1 MKVQLTI
8 PDMLGPVVQ
17 KYRKR
22 RGISA
27 DTVAEH
33 LGCSSHH
40 YSTIE
45 NNHTKPGYP
54 ALVEIIRYL
63 GVNPEEIFFPEQVF
77 AEADSK
83 RAQLLHLLQ
92 ICSDDRID
100 IMMAIWNGLPEDK
113 KRCKVENEN
122 SRADNN

>member
-1 MKVQLTI
+1 MKAQLKI

-17 KYRKR
+17 KFRKR
-22 RGISA
+22 RKLSA
-27 DTVAEH
+27 DAVAEH

-63 GVNPEEIFFPEQVF
+63 GVDPKEIFFPEETIV
-77 AEADSK
+77 EPDSK

-92 ICSDDRID
+92 TCSDNRVD
-100 IMMAIWNGLPEDK
+100 IMMAIWNGLPE
-113 KRCKVENEN
+113 EIGNHNEK
-122 SRADNN
+122 